1 MSVTKCARCRN
12 SPGFVELGL
21 SLSNQLSLLHVR
33 HLIPDI
39 LLPSRGQFTVH
50 SITCYPVPVN
60 IVDILLVVLILL
72 SVFYGWRRGFILGVL
87 DLLGW
92 ALVLISALRFYQ
104 PLAKWFGAN
113 LDLWSEIWDRPLA
126 FLAIAVFVG
135 VLVQVAA
142 HTLLRRIPRAVHERT
157 ANRIFGLFPGVA
169 SGVITAALAAA
180 LLLAVPFSEALHER
194 ARESA
199 LANRLAVYAQ
209 QLEAQLHPVF
219 AEAVAET
226 LNLLTVQPDSHE
238 RVSLPYKISNAR
250 PRPELEARMLELVN
264 KERLA
269 NGLRPLAPDPEL
281 TVVARKHSGD
291 MFSRGYFA
299 HDTPEGRSPFERMHD
314 GGVSFRAAG
323 ENLALAPTLQV
334 AHNGLMNSPGHRANI
349 LGKDFGRVGIGI
361 LDGGMRGLMVTQ
373 NFRN

>member
-1 MSVTKCARCRN
+1 M
-12 SPGFVELGL
+12 
-21 SLSNQLSLLHVR
+21 
-33 HLIPDI
+33 
-39 LLPSRGQFTVH
+39 
-50 SITCYPVPVN
+50 N
-60 IVDILLVVLILL
+60 IVDISLIVIILL
-72 SVFYGWRRGFILGVL
+72 SVIYGWRRGFILGVL
-87 DLLGW
+87 DLFGW
-92 ALVLISALRFYQ
+92 ALVLIAALRFYQ
-104 PLAKWFGAN
+104 PLAKFLEARVSW
-113 LDLWSEIWDRPLA
+113 WSEIWNRPIA
-126 FLAIAVFVG
+126 FALIAITVG
-135 VLVQVAA
+135 VFVQVAA
-142 HTLLRRIPRAVHERT
+142 HTLLRRIPQETHERRV
-157 ANRIFGLFPGVA
+157 NRIFGLLPGVA
-169 SGVITAALAAA
+169 SGVITGALVAA
-180 LLLAVPFSEALHER
+180 LLLAVPFNETLHER
-194 ARESA
+194 TRESSI
-199 LANRLAVYAQ
+199 ANRLAVYAQ
-209 QLEAQLHPVF
+209 QLEARLHPVF

-238 RVSLPYKISNAR
+238 RVSLPYKVTSAR

-264 KERLA
+264 KERVA

-299 HDTPEGRSPFERMHD
+299 HDTPEGSSPFDRMQE

-323 ENLALAPTLQV
+323 ENLALAPSLQV